1 MPGPWNRPAL
11 ILLAAAAPFFLA
23 LCGCSASR
31 LDVIQVGPWF
41 APRSAGEVTVYASRE
56 ETRGQ
61 WGGIGIIHGP
71 RVSPGS
77 KEIEKHKRAAR
88 AEAARMG
95 ADGVILIVEPA
106 ADDNRL
112 DINQEPEVYLSGLAI
127 KYAAN
132 VSTSAAQ

>member
-1 MPGPWNRPAL
+1 ML
-11 ILLAAAAPFFLA
+11 FS
-23 LCGCSASR
+23 CSCATSR

-41 APRSAGEVTVYASRE
+41 APRPAREVEVFSSRE

-71 RVSPGS
+71 RVPPGS
-77 KEIEKHKRAAR
+77 KEIREHQLEARAA
-88 AEAARMG
+88 AARMG

-112 DINQEPEVYLSGLAI
+112 DVNQEPEVYLSGLAI

-132 VSTSAAQ
+132 ASTAAAR